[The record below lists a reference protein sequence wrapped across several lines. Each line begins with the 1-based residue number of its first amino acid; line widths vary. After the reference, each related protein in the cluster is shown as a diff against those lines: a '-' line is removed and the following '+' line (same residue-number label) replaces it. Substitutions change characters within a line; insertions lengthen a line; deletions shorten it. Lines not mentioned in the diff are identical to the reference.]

1 VTAVRRARRNFFIR
15 KTSCR
20 NKIDE
25 RNVPQ
30 KILLYPSG
38 RSCGRIEFLTL
49 KIPQQRKKVKRE
61 KMNNKKRLHSGAGAK
76 AG

>member
-1 VTAVRRARRNFFIR
+1 MSAEDFTLSVRAAAAAW
-15 KTSCR
+15 
-20 NKIDE
+20 
-25 RNVPQ
+25 
-30 KILLYPSG
+30 
-38 RSCGRIEFLTL
+38 IEFLTL

>member
-1 VTAVRRARRNFFIR
+1 MSGMPRRRFTISVRAVVAA
-15 KTSCR
+15 
-20 NKIDE
+20 
-25 RNVPQ
+25 
-30 KILLYPSG
+30 
-38 RSCGRIEFLTL
+38 RIEFLTL

>member
-1 VTAVRRARRNFFIR
+1 MSGMSRRRFYFIR
-15 KTSCR
+15 
-20 NKIDE
+20 
-25 RNVPQ
+25 P
-30 KILLYPSG
+30 G
-38 RSCGRIEFLTL
+38 RSCGQIEFLTL

>member
-1 VTAVRRARRNFFIR
+1 MSGMSRRRFYFIR
-15 KTSCR
+15 
-20 NKIDE
+20 
-25 RNVPQ
+25 P
-30 KILLYPSG
+30 G

-49 KIPQQRKKVKRE
+49 KITQQRKKVKRE